1 MSFKNLEE
9 RFNANVNKLY
19 AGATTKFNEGRPS
32 NDRNDDP
39 LIVRRPG
46 EGYFDKFESRMLPIN
61 STREDVKRLTLFQIN
76 PRGIQFLAKQ
86 QLLQTGNTFQLTR
99 LINPAFVIGNAVP
112 FLHIKR
118 NLRPLSDLI
127 GKPDTSYENV
137 RKLGQLQVESYNK
150 LKSKP
155 HPQFVTNYLSQKA
168 FGRNTSGTTRTSLL
182 GGLTNVITNLIS
194 SLTSPLSALN
204 PLQVR
209 NIGERTGWNASR
221 PELNSIV
228 NSVSTAN
235 TFYQNDYQDFLK
247 TIEPNNNF
255 GGIPYIKYFQSSDG
269 LKTSKVSSANDG
281 PATSVVTRN
290 PNDSRQKRLSYV
302 KDPSNDRIQSNNV
315 SSPYNFLN
323 NSQEVGKGGWEDPVN
338 VSFAMG
344 LQTSPVRFRA
354 FIKDLQQTATPEYK
368 AYQYVGRMEK
378 FVNYIGVQREI
389 SFKLSVIAFSRD
401 ELDGVWTRINY
412 LTGLVYPYGFNRGI
426 FQPNIVKLTIGNVY
440 VNQPG
445 YVTSL
450 DTNFNDI
457 TESWE
462 LDNGKQVPIGATM
475 TIRFVLIEK
484 QSRIADS
491 PFYGITEKLTPGFNE
506 TIPIPKPPQSDN
518 RTQPPGTQP
527 IASLIDRFRPP
538 TFGSRANFGIASR
551 G

>member
-19 AGATTKFNEGRPS
+19 AGATTKFNNGRPS
-32 NDRNDDP
+32 NNRDDDP

-46 EGYFDKFESRMLPIN
+46 EGYFGKFESRMLPIN

-235 TFYQNDYQDFLK
+235 TFYQNDYQEFLK

-378 FVNYIGVQREI
+378 FVNYVGVQREI

-475 TIRFVLIEK
+475 TMRFVLIEK

-538 TFGSRANFGIASR
+538 TFGSRANFGITSR